1 MSRIDEL
8 IQQLCPDGVEYKP
21 LGEIGTFVRGNGLQK
36 KDFVDHGVG
45 CIHYGQIYTYYKT
58 FATETKSFV
67 SEEKALKLKKAH
79 PGDLIIA
86 TTSENTEDVCKAVA
100 WLGKGDICISG
111 DAYVYHHSQNPKYLA
126 YIFQTQSFYDHKKK
140 FATGTKVIRLSDSAM
155 GKFQCPI
162 PPLPVQE
169 EIVRILDKFTAL
181 EAELEA
187 ELEAR
192 RKQYEFYRDQLL
204 NFKGLMSRGAGSL
217 VSLGDLFDFKNGL
230 NKSKEFF
237 GSGYPIVNFTD
248 VFKKNHLYATD
259 LKGRVQVTADEISRY
274 SVQKGDVF
282 FTRTSE
288 TREEIGMASVVL
300 DDIGDCVFSGFVLR
314 ARPKTTLLLP
324 QYCGFC
330 FRHNDVRK
338 QIIQRASFTTRA
350 LTSGTALAKIQIPVP
365 PLTEQER
372 IVAILDK
379 FDALVND
386 ISSGLPAE
394 LEMRRKQYEYYR
406 DRLLT
411 FKPLA
416 KEA

>member
-8 IQQLCPDGVEYKP
+8 IQQLCPDGVEYKM

-67 SEEKALKLKKAH
+67 TRELSLRLTQVY
-79 PGDLIIA
+79 PNDLILA
-86 TTSENTEDVCKAVA
+86 CTSENIEDVCKTVA
-100 WLGKGDICISG
+100 WLGQETIVTGGHACVFRHK
-111 DAYVYHHSQNPKYLA
+111 QNAKYLA
-126 YIFQTQSFYDHKKK
+126 YFFATDYFFAQKKK
-140 FATGTKVIRLSDSAM
+140 FARGAKVIDIKTEDLA
-155 GKFQCPI
+155 KIVVPV

-181 EAELEA
+181 EAELKA
-187 ELEAR
+187 ELKAR

-204 NFKGLMSRGAGSL
+204 TFGDEVEWKPLGEVCDYVDYRGRTPPKTEKGIFLVTAKNIRRGFIDYST
-217 VSLGDLFDFKNGL
+217 
-230 NKSKEFF
+230 SKEYI
-237 GSGYPIVNFTD
+237 SEED
-248 VFKKNHLYATD
+248 YATVMHRG
-259 LKGRVQVTADEISRY
+259 KPEI
-274 SVQKGDVF
+274 GDVLI
-282 FTRTSE
+282 TTE
-288 TREEIGMASVVL
+288 AP
-300 DDIGDCVFSGFVLR
+300 CGFVAQVDR
-314 ARPKTTLLLP
+314 T
-324 QYCGFC
+324 
-330 FRHNDVRK
+330 N
-338 QIIQRASFTTRA
+338 I
-350 LTSGTALAKIQIPVP
+350 ALAQRVIKYRSRTPKLSNCFLKFFLLGKCFQEKLDKAATGSTVKGIKGSKLHKLTIPVP
-365 PLTEQER
+365 PLAEQER

>member
-8 IQQLCPDGVEYKP
+8 IQQLCPDGVEYKM
-21 LGEIGTFVRGNGLQK
+21 LGEIAEFTYGYTAKAQDKGDARFIRITDIGNNGFLNHEDAKYITLSDESK
-36 KDFVDHGVG
+36 KYLLEKGDLLVARTGATYGKTLIITSSEKSVYASFLIKITLNPNII
-45 CIHYGQIYTYYKT
+45 IHKFYWH
-58 FATETKSFV
+58 FSRSKSYWDQAFRLV
-67 SEEKALKLKKAH
+67 SSSSQPQFNTGALKK
-79 PGDLIIA
+79 
-86 TTSENTEDVCKAVA
+86 
-100 WLGKGDICISG
+100 IS
-111 DAYVYHHSQNPKYLA
+111 
-126 YIFQTQSFYDHKKK
+126 I
-140 FATGTKVIRLSDSAM
+140 
-155 GKFQCPI
+155 PI

-204 NFKGLMSRGAGSL
+204 TFGDEVEWRPLGEVCGDIENIRWTEVKNKVFCYIDLSSVDRDFHKITTVSEITNETAPSRAQQIVQINDILLGTTRPLLKRFCIIPEKYNGQICSTGYCVLRPIQTVVLPLWIYYQISL
-217 VSLGDLFDFKNGL
+217 QRFYDYIEK
-230 NKSKEFF
+230 
-237 GSGYPIVNFTD
+237 Y
-248 VFKKNHLYATD
+248 
-259 LKGRVQVTADEISRY
+259 
-274 SVQKGDVF
+274 QKGASYPAISDSDVK
-282 FTRTSE
+282 RY
-288 TREEIGMASVVL
+288 
-300 DDIGDCVFSGFVLR
+300 
-314 ARPKTTLLLP
+314 K
-324 QYCGFC
+324 
-330 FRHNDVRK
+330 
-338 QIIQRASFTTRA
+338 
-350 LTSGTALAKIQIPVP
+350 IPVP
-365 PLTEQER
+365 PLAEQER